1 MPMMA
6 ISSEA
11 KIHVQLLNCQ
21 INLSPF
27 LRNNVGTKVIAKS
40 TKAIIA
46 MPHILIFFILPLVK
60 FRFIVLITLQRYEY
74 FPSQRVFC
82 EVNLSIYFCNKI
94 AKDYD

>member
-60 FRFIVLITLQRYEY
+60 YRFIEDK
-74 FPSQRVFC
+74 SKHFC
-82 EVNLSIYFCNKI
+82 QYALAGGMECGQSHFAPLPLR
-94 AKDYD
+94 

>member
-6 ISSEA
+6 ISSEV

-60 FRFIVLITLQRYEY
+60 FRFICMQRYDI
-74 FPSQRVFC
+74 F
-82 EVNLSIYFCNKI
+82 
-94 AKDYD
+94 